1 MVEASSADRTERRA
15 HLLRKLHAL
24 TGAFLG
30 ALLVVHLCENA
41 AALGGRAAYD
51 RVVGRVHASP
61 LFGIFEVLFV
71 FAPLAFYVVYG
82 VVLARA
88 KRKSES
94 DGDGDGNGGAPRT
107 TLDVLHRVTGLV
119 IAVFVIAHV
128 GELRVARAVSGWGA
142 ASLHTK
148 LVEHLSWTV
157 WGLPLTAI
165 AYLVAVAA
173 SAFHVAY
180 GLSRAAGSRG
190 FVAPERQKRAD
201 IAIAAFGVGLFLV
214 GAASVITLA
223 TGRFLPAPGGG
234 AMDPRCETPSEA
246 R

>member
-1 MVEASSADRTERRA
+1 MIEASSADRTERRA
-15 HLLRKLHAL
+15 QLLRKLHAL

-30 ALLVVHLCENA
+30 ALLVVHLCANA

-88 KRKSES
+88 KS
-94 DGDGDGNGGAPRT
+94 DGDGNGNGNGGAPRT

-128 GELRVARAVSGWGA
+128 GELRGARAVSGWGA

-180 GLSRAAGSRG
+180 GLSRAARSRG
-190 FVAPERQKRAD
+190 FVALERQKRAD
-201 IAIAAFGVGLFLV
+201 VAIAAFGVGLFLV

-223 TGRFLPAPGGG
+223 TGRFLPAPGGR